1 MASHGVGNHS
11 LAGCSFAN
19 WEAQAALT
27 NEGLA
32 AGGDND
38 DGSVRPTKKRRA
50 SLRVGMTPR
59 SEDVGVFKCKAC
71 GKDLRPQRFEDH
83 APWSVILQHK
93 WSRVASV
100 QLISP
105 DKDTPHCVYTIY
117 IFVRF
122 VVLHLR
128 VIGLPFPILY
138 IYRST
143 CIGDG
148 RGQSNG
154 RLQQH
159 DS

>member
-105 DKDTPHCVYTIY
+105 DKDTPHCVYHIY
-117 IFVRF
+117 FCEVCSFAFKGYWFTVSYSIHLPQH
-122 VVLHLR
+122 LHR
-128 VIGLPFPILY
+128 RWPWPKQ
-138 IYRST
+138 RKAST
-143 CIGDG
+143 T
-148 RGQSNG
+148 
-154 RLQQH
+154 
-159 DS
+159 